1 MVKIIRRV
9 VSLILLLG
17 SGLLIVWASI
27 RNPHQFLTQP
37 VSYAETINT
46 SSTQGITST
55 IMDMH
60 QVVFEWPRSMRI
72 GDTEEV
78 TLVLEPVTGEKS
90 AQTPSLVSTDIYSIY
105 NIMAEARFEVAGV
118 TVNPANPIRESM
130 PSGQTV
136 KFKWQISTDQ
146 VGSYDGKVWL
156 SLRLLPLDG
165 SQVSE
170 VPIYIRELRL
180 QATSLFGMNEAMV
193 YIIGGAG
200 VVLSL
205 VIEYGDMI
213 GWMRMRKRKITTK
226 DTTDTQDF

>member
-1 MVKIIRRV
+1 MFKIIRRV
-9 VSLILLLG
+9 VSLLLL
-17 SGLLIVWASI
+17 LISIVLFVWASI
-27 RNPHQFLTQP
+27 RNPHQTLTQP
-37 VSYAETINT
+37 VSYAETIVPP
-46 SSTQGITST
+46 STQGITST

-72 GDTEEV
+72 GDTEEI
-78 TLVLEPVTGEKS
+78 TLILEPVIGEKS
-90 AQTPSLVSTDIYSIY
+90 SQTPSLVSMDIYSIY

-118 TVNPANPIRESM
+118 TVNPANSIRESM

-165 SQVSE
+165 SQASE

-180 QATSLFGMNEAMV
+180 QTSSLFGMNEAMAYFV
-193 YIIGGAG
+193 GGAG
-200 VVLSL
+200 VV
-205 VIEYGDMI
+205 
-213 GWMRMRKRKITTK
+213 
-226 DTTDTQDF
+226 

>member
-1 MVKIIRRV
+1 
-9 VSLILLLG
+9 
-17 SGLLIVWASI
+17 
-27 RNPHQFLTQP
+27 
-37 VSYAETINT
+37 
-46 SSTQGITST
+46 
-55 IMDMH
+55 
-60 QVVFEWPRSMRI
+60 MRI
-72 GDTEEV
+72 GETEEI
-78 TLVLEPVTGEKS
+78 TLILEPVTGEKS
-90 AQTPSLVSTDIYSIY
+90 SQTPSLVSTDIYSIY

-165 SQVSE
+165 SQASE

-180 QATSLFGMNEAMV
+180 QTTSLFGMNEAMAYFV
-193 YIIGGAG
+193 GGVG

-213 GWMRMRKRKITTK
+213 SWFKRLVIKNNTK
-226 DTTDTQDF
+226 DAKDTKDLKE

>member
-1 MVKIIRRV
+1 MLIKIRRV
-9 VSLILLLG
+9 VSLLLLLS

-27 RNPHQFLTQP
+27 RNPQQTLTQP
-37 VSYAETINT
+37 VSYAETIIP
-46 SSTQGITST
+46 SGTQGITST

-72 GDTEEV
+72 GDKEEI
-78 TLVLEPVTGEKS
+78 TLILEPVIGEKS
-90 AQTPSLVSTDIYSIY
+90 TQTPSLVSRDIYSVY
-105 NIMAEARFEVAGV
+105 NIMAEARFEVAGM

-165 SQVSE
+165 SQARE

-180 QATSLFGMNEAMV
+180 QTTSLFGMNEAMA
-193 YIIGGAG
+193 YFAGGVG
-200 VVLSL
+200 VVLGF

-213 GWMRMRKRKITTK
+213 ALIRRLWIKNDTK
-226 DTTDTQDF
+226 DAKDAKD